1 MPLAKLPSI
10 CSSQCVHNPYRLN
23 IGMNAVLKTELT
35 QNGGIDRR
43 ASFNFLFALTVVTW
57 STSSFSEELIDVS
70 EDVEKR
76 GSQRGV
82 YIDVQDFPYFTG
94 R

>member
-1 MPLAKLPSI
+1 MNI
-10 CSSQCVHNPYRLN
+10 DLN
-23 IGMNAVLKTELT
+23 SALKTELT
-35 QNGGIDRR
+35 RNGGIDRR
-43 ASFNFLFALTVVTW
+43 VTCKFMFAIAVTAL

>member
-1 MPLAKLPSI
+1 
-10 CSSQCVHNPYRLN
+10 
-23 IGMNAVLKTELT
+23 MNAVLKKEVTR
-35 QNGGIDRR
+35 NGSIDRR
-43 ASFNFLFALTVVTW
+43 ASLNLMFAFAVVTF

-82 YIDVQDFPYFTG
+82 YIDAQDFPYFTG